1 MNNSYSA
8 LMVDMRHSRCLSDS
22 RRQSAQEDLANAMD
36 CTNELFKTE
45 LEMPL
50 MFSAGDELQGLFR
63 STAGAFLAYRFIKI
77 LVQTV
82 DLRGGIGVGEWKT
95 RMQSALSTEQ
105 DGSAYHR
112 ARRAIAASEKDKY
125 SNLKIIDASGVSR
138 EKELCAAGCLE
149 IIDRRN
155 ESQRNYCE
163 VVELLRP
170 LMLHEGTDA
179 TLSKR
184 YTELLRNTSR
194 TKSMATKSNPIDCA
208 PVALGSSLNLNVDSI
223 RASHVGLAGQMG
235 VAMGKTRQGLEKS
248 LRLANVVR
256 ERELAAFAV
265 HFLNE
270 LEMA

>member
-8 LMVDMRHSRCLSDS
+8 LMVDMRHSRYLSDS
-22 RRQSAQEDLANAMD
+22 KRQGAQEDLADAMD
-36 CTNELFKTE
+36 CANELFKTE

-125 SNLKIIDASGVSR
+125 SNLKIIDASGVSH
-138 EKELCAAGCLE
+138 EKELCTAGCLE
-149 IIDRRN
+149 IIDKRN
-155 ESQRNYCE
+155 ESQRSNCE

-170 LMLHEGTDA
+170 LVLHEGRDA
-179 TLSKR
+179 TLSKKCV
-184 YTELLRNTSR
+184 ELFEARISR
-194 TKSMATKSNPIDCA
+194 KYGAGDNSSDCA
-208 PVALGSSLNLNVDSI
+208 PVTLGGSLNLSVDNI
-223 RASHVGLAGQMG
+223 RTSHVGLAGQMG

-248 LRLANVVR
+248 LRLANAVR

-265 HFLNE
+265 YFLNE
-270 LEMA
+270 LEMS

>member
-8 LMVDMRHSRCLSDS
+8 LMVDMRHSRYLSDS
-22 RRQSAQEDLANAMD
+22 RRQSAQEDLADAMD
-36 CTNELFKTE
+36 CANELFKTE

-112 ARRAIAASEKDKY
+112 ARRAIAMSEKDKY

-138 EKELCAAGCLE
+138 EKELCTAGCLE
-149 IIDRRN
+149 IIGKRN
-155 ESQRNYCE
+155 ESQRSNCE

-170 LMLHEGTDA
+170 LVLHEGRDA
-179 TLSKR
+179 ALSKR
-184 YTELLRNTSR
+184 CVELFEARISKKYGAGDNS
-194 TKSMATKSNPIDCA
+194 SDCA
-208 PVALGSSLNLNVDSI
+208 PVALGGSLNFSVDNI
-223 RASHVGLAGQMG
+223 RTSHVGLAGQMS

-265 HFLNE
+265 YFLNE
-270 LEMA
+270 LEMS

>member
-8 LMVDMRHSRCLSDS
+8 LMVDMRHSRYLSDS
-22 RRQSAQEDLANAMD
+22 RRQSAQEDLADAMD
-36 CTNELFKTE
+36 CANELFKTE

-125 SNLKIIDASGVSR
+125 SNLKIIDASGVSH
-138 EKELCAAGCLE
+138 EKELCTAGCLE
-149 IIDRRN
+149 IIDKRN
-155 ESQRNYCE
+155 ESQRSNCE

-170 LMLHEGTDA
+170 LVLQEGRDVTV
-179 TLSKR
+179 SKR
-184 YTELLRNTSR
+184 CVELFEARISKKYGAGDNS
-194 TKSMATKSNPIDCA
+194 SDCA
-208 PVALGSSLNLNVDSI
+208 PVTLGGSLNFSVDNI
-223 RASHVGLAGQMG
+223 RTSHVGLAGQMS

-265 HFLNE
+265 YFLNE
-270 LEMA
+270 LEMS

>member
-1 MNNSYSA
+1 MNNCYSA
-8 LMVDMRHSRCLSDS
+8 LMVDMRHSRYLPDN
-22 RRQSAQEDLANAMD
+22 RRQNAQEDLADAMD
-36 CTNELFKTE
+36 CANELFKTE

-138 EKELCAAGCLE
+138 EKELCTAGCLE
-149 IIDRRN
+149 IIDKRN
-155 ESQRNYCE
+155 ESQRNNCE

-170 LMLHEGTDA
+170 LVLHEDRDA

-184 YTELLRNTSR
+184 CVELFEARIGKKYGARGN
-194 TKSMATKSNPIDCA
+194 SNDCV
-208 PVALGSSLNLNVDSI
+208 PVALGGSLNLSVDGI
-223 RASHVGLAGQMG
+223 RTSHVGLAGQMG

-265 HFLNE
+265 YFLNE
-270 LEMA
+270 LEMS

>member
-8 LMVDMRHSRCLSDS
+8 LMVDMRHSRYLSDS
-22 RRQSAQEDLANAMD
+22 RRQSAQEDLSDAMD
-36 CTNELFKTE
+36 CANELFKTE

-138 EKELCAAGCLE
+138 EKELCTAGCLE
-149 IIDRRN
+149 IIDKRN
-155 ESQRNYCE
+155 ESQRNNCE

-170 LMLHEGTDA
+170 LVLHESRDA

-184 YTELLRNTSR
+184 CIELFEARIGKKYGARGN
-194 TKSMATKSNPIDCA
+194 SNDCV
-208 PVALGSSLNLNVDSI
+208 PVTLGGTLDFSVDGI
-223 RASHVGLAGQMG
+223 RASHVGLAGQMS

-265 HFLNE
+265 YFLNE
-270 LEMA
+270 LEMS

>member
-1 MNNSYSA
+1 MKNSYAA
-8 LMVDMRHSRCLSDS
+8 LMIDMRHSRCLSDS
-22 RRQSAQEDLANAMD
+22 VRQSAQEDLANAMD
-36 CTNELFKTE
+36 CANELFKNE

-50 MFSAGDELQGLFR
+50 MFSAGDELQGLFH
-63 STAGAFLAYRFIKI
+63 SVAGAFLAYRFIKI
-77 LVQTV
+77 LIPTV
-82 DLRGGIGVGEWKT
+82 DLRGGIGVGDWKT

-125 SNLKIIDASGVSR
+125 SNLKIIDASGVSY
-138 EKELCAAGCLE
+138 EKELCTAGCLE

-155 ESQRNYCE
+155 EPQRNYCE

-170 LMLHEGTDA
+170 LVPHDGRDT

-184 YTELLRNTSR
+184 CVELL
-194 TKSMATKSNPIDCA
+194 ATRIGKKYGA
-208 PVALGSSLNLNVDSI
+208 KSSLSDCVLVTLDSPLDLNVARI

-235 VAMGKTRQGLEKS
+235 AALGKSRQGLEKS

-270 LEMA
+270 MEAS

>member
-8 LMVDMRHSRCLSDS
+8 LMVDMRHSRYLSDS

-184 YTELLRNTSR
+184 YTELFETRIG
-194 TKSMATKSNPIDCA
+194 KKYGAKSNPIDCA

>member
-1 MNNSYSA
+1 MENSDA
-8 LMVDMRHSRCLSDS
+8 VRIVDGT
-22 RRQSAQEDLANAMD
+22 RRVSIPSCA
-36 CTNELFKTE
+36 
-45 LEMPL
+45 
-50 MFSAGDELQGLFR
+50 
-63 STAGAFLAYRFIKI
+63 
-77 LVQTV
+77 
-82 DLRGGIGVGEWKT
+82 
-95 RMQSALSTEQ
+95 
-105 DGSAYHR
+105 
-112 ARRAIAASEKDKY
+112 DKY
-125 SNLKIIDASGVSR
+125 SDLKIIDVSGVSR

-170 LMLHEGTDA
+170 LMLHDDRDA

-184 YTELLRNTSR
+184 YAELIEARIG
-194 TKSMATKSNPIDCA
+194 KKYGAKSNPSDCA

-270 LEMA
+270 MEPS